1 MGLMQLNIMQSIAI
15 WSLPVLFAVTIHEV
29 AHGWVASKA
38 GDKTAQFLGRVTIN
52 PFKHIDLIGTI
63 VVPLALLYLGGFMFG
78 WAKPVPINPRN
89 FRHPRRDII
98 WVSLAG
104 PVSNFLMA
112 FVWGGIG
119 FAGKLFVAQGM
130 PNLYP
135 IILMGQ
141 AGIIINCILGVL
153 NLIPLPPLDGA
164 KIVSSLLPGKMAYQ
178 YDRIE
183 PYGFYILVLLIVTG
197 VLSMLLSPA
206 MQLINILFN
215 LFGLY

>member
-1 MGLMQLNIMQSIAI
+1 MQLNIMQSIAV
-15 WSLPVLFAVTIHEV
+15 WALPVLFAVTIHEV
-29 AHGWVASKA
+29 AHGWVASKV
-38 GDKTAQFLGRVTIN
+38 GDKTAQLLGRVTIN
-52 PFKHIDLIGTI
+52 PFKHIDLLGTI
-63 VVPLALLYLGGFMFG
+63 IVPLVLVYLGGFMFG

-89 FRHPRRDII
+89 FHHPRRDII

-112 FVWGGIG
+112 FIWGGIG
-119 FAGKLFVAQGM
+119 FVGKLFVAQGM
-130 PNLYP
+130 SNLYP

-197 VLSMLLSPA
+197 VLGMLLSPA
-206 MQLINILFN
+206 VQLMNVLFR
-215 LFGLY
+215 LFGLH

>member
-1 MGLMQLNIMQSIAI
+1 MGLMQLNIMQSIAV
-15 WSLPVLFAVTIHEV
+15 WALPVLFAVTIHEV
-29 AHGWVASKA
+29 AHGWVASKV
-38 GDKTAQFLGRVTIN
+38 GDKTAQLLGRVTIN
-52 PFKHIDLIGTI
+52 PFKHIDLLGTI
-63 VVPLALLYLGGFMFG
+63 IVPLVLLYLGGFMFG

-89 FRHPRRDII
+89 FHHPRRDII

-112 FVWGGIG
+112 FIWGGIG
-119 FAGKLFVAQGM
+119 FVGKLFVAQGM
-130 PNLYP
+130 SNLYP

-197 VLSMLLSPA
+197 VLGMLLSPA
-206 MQLINILFN
+206 VQLMNVLFR
-215 LFGLY
+215 LFGLH